1 MEMILVGGCGPA
13 SFKGL
18 SLSFS
23 KFPILWRGMRYRPVS
38 RERKPKDILER
49 ERKERKRDTSK
60 TQE

>member
-49 ERKERKRDTSK
+49 ERKRDTSK